1 MLSALLSMP
10 YGLRKVKVGYEVNK
24 ISPVMN
30 NLLFMDYLKLFGLN
44 EKQLKTSMNT
54 VRIVSIM
61 NMEL

>member
-61 NMEL
+61 NVEL

>member
-1 MLSALLSMP
+1 MP

-30 NLLFMDYLKLFGLN
+30 NLLFMDYLKLFGKS

-61 NMEL
+61 NVEL